1 MKLKILFSTS
11 IALVLGSVLR
21 PVFGSGQGSAEKSEQ
36 RFAIS
41 EYPLNTG
48 QDTESDE
55 FESLD
60 ENDALL
66 KELKWDFFDESS
78 CFVHDGLK
86 INGSG
91 PTRGLIATQ
100 DFNAGEKI
108 MELTDQCLICP
119 DDILEE
125 TPGIEFINLRTEI
138 VTK

>member
-21 PVFGSGQGSAEKSEQ
+21 PVFGSGQGSAEKSDE
-36 RFAIS
+36 RS
-41 EYPLNTG
+41 GMGGHPLNTDK
-48 QDTESDE
+48 DTESDE
-55 FESLD
+55 FEDLD

-100 DFNAGEKI
+100 DFNAGDKI

-125 TPGIEFINLRTEI
+125 TPGIEFIN
-138 VTK
+138 

>member
-1 MKLKILFSTS
+1 MVQARDQRKSPIR
-11 IALVLGSVLR
+11 GLR
-21 PVFGSGQGSAEKSEQ
+21 SGPNFWGHTWT
-36 RFAIS
+36 
-41 EYPLNTG
+41 TG
-48 QDTESDE
+48 KDTESDE
-55 FESLD
+55 FEELD

-100 DFNAGEKI
+100 DFNAGDKI

-125 TPGIEFINLRTEI
+125 TPGIEFDKLINRTRLGKR
-138 VTK
+138 VLNHSLYHMVHSAKRQ

>member
-21 PVFGSGQGSAEKSEQ
+21 PVFGSGQGSAEKSDE
-36 RFAIS
+36 RFGTDGH
-41 EYPLNTG
+41 PLNTVK
-48 QDTESDE
+48 DTESDE
-55 FESLD
+55 FEDLD

-91 PTRGLIATQ
+91 PTRGLISTQ
-100 DFNAGEKI
+100 DFNAGDKI

-125 TPGIEFINLRTEI
+125 TPGIEFKN
-138 VTK
+138 

>member
-1 MKLKILFSTS
+1 MD
-11 IALVLGSVLR
+11 GH
-21 PVFGSGQGSAEKSEQ
+21 
-36 RFAIS
+36 
-41 EYPLNTG
+41 PLNTDK
-48 QDTESDE
+48 DTESDE
-55 FESLD
+55 FEDLD

-100 DFNAGEKI
+100 DFNAGDKI

-125 TPGIEFINLRTEI
+125 TPGIEFKN
-138 VTK
+138 